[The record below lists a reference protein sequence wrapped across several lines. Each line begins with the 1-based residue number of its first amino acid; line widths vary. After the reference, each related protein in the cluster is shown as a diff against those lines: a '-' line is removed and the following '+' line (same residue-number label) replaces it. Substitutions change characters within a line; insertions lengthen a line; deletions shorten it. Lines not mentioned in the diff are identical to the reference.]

1 MAGTLLVF
9 ASKQEFQFFF
19 KNISAVVASSTP
31 AMLNPS
37 VDVAIAGVGIVDFSA
52 NLARFLSLKKYE
64 RTFLLGICG
73 AYPNSGLQV
82 GRVVRID
89 TEVIADMG
97 AQNREG
103 HFIPWDT
110 LVSKESIYKGASIR
124 DLPLCLLDVPG
135 VAGGTVNCCTGTQYL
150 GNRRESLF
158 QIQVESMEGA
168 AFFAVCKN
176 FGVPGYQFRAVS
188 NIATD
193 RDTSTWDIPKAL
205 SALKTQILDLLMQ

>member
-1 MAGTLLVF
+1 MV
-9 ASKQEFQFFF
+9 
-19 KNISAVVASSTP
+19 
-31 AMLNPS
+31 NPS

-52 NLARFLSLKKYE
+52 NLARFLSLKKYD
-64 RTFLLGICG
+64 RAFLLGICG
-73 AYPNSGLQV
+73 AYPKSGLQV
-82 GRVVRID
+82 GSVVRID
-89 TEVIADMG
+89 TEVVADMG
-97 AQNREG
+97 AQSREG

-124 DLPLCLLDVPG
+124 DLPLCLLDAPG

-176 FGVPGYQFRAVS
+176 FGVSGYQFRAVS
-188 NIATD
+188 NMASD
-193 RDTSTWDIPKAL
+193 RDESSWDIPRAL
-205 SALKTQILDLLMQ
+205 SALKQSVLDQLF